1 MLGIDSRAARIT
13 WTVIVTLI
21 FLWIVYQVRQTI
33 FLFIVAL
40 LFAYLLWPLV
50 DYLDKRLP
58 GRSRTPALVIVY
70 SLLIT
75 ALVILGIEIGSRAIQ
90 QANTLANKIP
100 EFLAYLQKPAA
111 HGHAADMKPGRS
123 LAEWAGP
130 LVANYLKNLA
140 SLLPQAGLKILSL
153 AKDLIFIILVPVLAF
168 FFLKEGRSMRT
179 PVLRLL
185 GSGHPARQE
194 LLESVARD
202 LDVLLG
208 RYMRALVILV
218 AIAFCAYGLFLALM
232 KVHYAILLAAIA
244 GPLEFIP
251 VVGPFVAF
259 VIIMVVGGLTAP
271 HRLIWILLFLIIFR
285 LFQDYFMSPRIMSK
299 QVKLHPLLVI
309 LGVLAGGEIA
319 GVAGAFLSV
328 PVMATLRVIYIH
340 LMRRQIQI
348 PESTVVFK
356 P

>member
-1 MLGIDSRAARIT
+1 MLGIDPRAARTT
-13 WTVIVTLI
+13 WTVVATLI
-21 FLWIVYQVRQTI
+21 LLWIIYQIRQTI
-33 FLFIVAL
+33 FLFVVAL

-70 SLLIT
+70 SLLIA
-75 ALVILGIEIGSRAIQ
+75 ALVILGIEVGSRVVRE
-90 QANTLANKIP
+90 ANALAVKIP
-100 EFLAYLQKPAA
+100 DFLTALRKPAT
-111 HGHAADMKPGRS
+111 HGALSPSTPGRNLAVWAGS
-123 LAEWAGP
+123 LA
-130 LVANYLKNLA
+130 ANYAKNIA
-140 SLLPQAGLKILSL
+140 ALLPQAGLKVLSL
-153 AKDLIFIILVPVLAF
+153 AKDLIFVILVPVLAF
-168 FFLKEGRSMRT
+168 FFLKEGRAMRT
-179 PVLRLL
+179 PVLTLL
-185 GSGHPARQE
+185 GSGHPERQE

-208 RYMRALVILV
+208 RYMRALVTLA

-259 VIIMVVGGLTAP
+259 VVIMVIAGLTAP
-271 HRLIWILLFLIIFR
+271 HRLIWIFLFLIIFR
-285 LFQDYFMSPRIMSK
+285 LFQDYFTSPRIMSK
-299 QVKLHPLLVI
+299 QVELHPLLVI

-328 PVMATLRVIYIH
+328 PVMATLRVVYRH

-348 PESTVVFK
+348 PDSSSIFK

>member
-1 MLGIDSRAARIT
+1 MLGIDSRAARVT
-13 WTVIVTLI
+13 WTVVATLI
-21 FLWIVYQVRQTI
+21 FLWIVYQIRQAI
-33 FLFIVAL
+33 FLFVVAL

-58 GRSRTPALVIVY
+58 GRSRTPALAIVY
-70 SLLIT
+70 SLLIA
-75 ALVILGIEIGSRAIQ
+75 ALIIVGIEIGSRVGHE
-90 QANTLANKIP
+90 ANTLAQKIP
-100 EFLAYLQKPAA
+100 AFLAELRKPSANGPLSTSSA
-111 HGHAADMKPGRS
+111 GRS
-123 LAEWAGP
+123 LMAWAGP
-130 LVANYLKNLA
+130 LAASYAKNIA
-140 SLLPQAGLKILSL
+140 ALLPRAGLKLLSL
-153 AKDLIFIILVPVLAF
+153 AKDLIFVILVPILAF
-168 FFLKEGRSMRT
+168 FFLKEGRAMRT
-179 PVLRLL
+179 PVFSLL
-185 GSGHPARQE
+185 SSGRPSRKD
-194 LLESVARD
+194 LLESVAQD

-208 RYMRALVILV
+208 RYMRALVTLA

-232 KVHYAILLAAIA
+232 KVHYAILLAAVG

-259 VIIMVVGGLTAP
+259 FIILVAAGLTAP
-271 HRLIWILLFLIIFR
+271 QRLIWVFLFLIVFR
-285 LFQDYFMSPRIMSK
+285 GFQDYIISPRIMSK

-328 PVMATLRVIYIH
+328 PVMAALRVVYMH

-348 PESTVVFK
+348 PDSSEIFR

>member
-1 MLGIDSRAARIT
+1 MLGIDPRAARTT
-13 WTVIVTLI
+13 WTVVATLI
-21 FLWIVYQVRQTI
+21 LLWIIYQVRQTI
-33 FLFIVAL
+33 FLFVVAL

-70 SLLIT
+70 SLLIA
-75 ALVILGIEIGSRAIQ
+75 ALIILGIEVGSRVVHE
-90 QANTLANKIP
+90 ANTLAVKIP
-100 EFLAYLQKPAA
+100 DFLAALRKPATSGA
-111 HGHAADMKPGRS
+111 LSKSSPGRNLAAWAGS
-123 LAEWAGP
+123 LA
-130 LVANYLKNLA
+130 ANYAKNIA
-140 SLLPQAGLKILSL
+140 TLLPKAGLKVLSF
-153 AKDLIFIILVPVLAF
+153 AKDLIFFILVPVLAF
-168 FFLKEGRSMRT
+168 FFLKEGRAMRQ
-179 PVLRLL
+179 PVLSLL

-194 LLESVARD
+194 LLESLARD

-208 RYMRALVILV
+208 RYMRALVTLA

-232 KVHYAILLAAIA
+232 KVHYAILLAAVA

-259 VIIMVVGGLTAP
+259 VIIMLAAALTAP
-271 HRLIWILLFLIIFR
+271 HRLIWVFLFMVIFR
-285 LFQDYFMSPRIMSK
+285 LFEDYFISPRIMSK

-328 PVMATLRVIYIH
+328 PVMATLRVVYRH

-348 PESTVVFK
+348 PDSSSIFK